1 MTQERDCIPG
11 RDCKRSKILIVEDEL
26 DLLNLIDFNLTK
38 EGFLTVGVM
47 DGRSAMEKIDS
58 FSPDLIVLD
67 LMLPGIDGW
76 EICRQVRKRNDNIA
90 VLILTAK
97 CMPEDRTKGIEAGA
111 DDYLTKPFGVKDL
124 VARVKNLLE
133 KRIRAVTKI

>member
-11 RDCKRSKILIVEDEL
+11 KILIVEDEL
-26 DLLNLIDFNLTK
+26 DLLDLIDFNLTR
-38 EGFLTVGVM
+38 EGFCTVGVM

-76 EICRQVRKRNDNIA
+76 EICRQVRKRKDGIA
-90 VLILTAK
+90 ILILTAK
-97 CMPEDRTKGIEAGA
+97 CAPEDRAMGIEAGA
-111 DDYLTKPFGVKDL
+111 DDYLTKPFSVKEL

-133 KRIRAVTKI
+133 KKIQAVTQI